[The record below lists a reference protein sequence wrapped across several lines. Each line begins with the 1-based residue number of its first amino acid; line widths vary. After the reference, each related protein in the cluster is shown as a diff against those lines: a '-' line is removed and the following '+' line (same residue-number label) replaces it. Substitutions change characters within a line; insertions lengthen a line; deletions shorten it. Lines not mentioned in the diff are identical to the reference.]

1 MNSPDVARRGS
12 QLPRI
17 ELYPPYFTTAA
28 DDAVDLAAVA
38 GLELDPW
45 QEHVLRGSLG
55 EQESGRW
62 TSFRTCVVVPR
73 QNGKNAILEA
83 RELAGLFLF
92 GEKLIVHT
100 AHEYKT
106 ANESMMSLMAR
117 LKATPELLE
126 YVEGMEAGEG
136 AEDSQRIPGMR
147 TGNKPGITLKNGNRL
162 TYAARSKGSGRGF
175 TGDLVVLDEA
185 YALSLDEMAALLPT
199 MAARSKLGNPQVWFT
214 SSAGMPESTQLAA
227 LRRQAIDRS
236 AQRLAYF
243 EWSVDESRASDDVDA
258 WYEANPGLGIRISEE
273 FVRDEYDTLAR
284 ETGSDEQFRRERLGI
299 WASVGKDAVFTPD
312 QWAAAGVDDDIVGER
327 VLLLDVANDQSWASV
342 AWCGENRAGVVQSEL
357 IRHERSR
364 HWVVPFLDDVFD
376 RNPKMERRVHCA
388 PGGQAA
394 LMTDLLERAG
404 IELVVMSRADYASAV
419 AEYHA
424 GVTASPPTIV
434 HRAEGQLPLD
444 IAVGGAAWTNREAR
458 VWDARR
464 ATSVICPLV
473 AVSIGP
479 AALRVEADLNYDPLA
494 AMRYANRLDERN
506 SA

>member
-1 MNSPDVARRGS
+1 MNSPDAERRGS

-28 DDAVDLAAVA
+28 DDAIDLAAVA

-45 QEHVLRGSLG
+45 QEYVLRGALG

-62 TSFRTCVVVPR
+62 TSFRACLVVPR

-117 LKATPELLE
+117 LKATPDLLE
-126 YVEGMEAGEG
+126 YVEGMEVGE
-136 AEDSQRIPGMR
+136 EDSQRIPGMR

-199 MAARSKLGNPQVWFT
+199 MAARSKVGNPQVWFT

-227 LRRQAIDRS
+227 LRRQAMDKS

-243 EWSVDESRASDDVDA
+243 EWSVDESAASDDVDA
-258 WYEANPGLGIRISEE
+258 WFEANPGLGIRISEE
-273 FVRDEYDTLAR
+273 YVRDEFDTLAR

-299 WASVGKDAVFTPD
+299 WSSIGKDAVFTPE
-312 QWAAAGVDDDIVGER
+312 QWAASGVDDDIVGER
-327 VLLLDVANDQSWASV
+327 VVLLDIANDSSWASV
-342 AWCGENRAGVVQSEL
+342 AWCGENAAGQVQSEL
-357 IRHERSR
+357 VAHDRSV
-364 HWVVPFLDDVFD
+364 HWLAPFLVALFD
-376 RNPKMERRVHCA
+376 RNPKMERRVYCV

-394 LMTDLLERAG
+394 VRADVLEQAG
-404 IELVVMSRADYASAV
+404 IELVVMSRADYQAAV
-419 AEYHA
+419 ATYADGITA
-424 GVTASPPTIV
+424 GEPTIV
-434 HRAEGQLPLD
+434 HRTAGQTPLD
-444 IAVGGAAWTNREAR
+444 VAVGGAVWTTTDPR
-458 VWDARR
+458 VWNTRK
-464 ATSVICPLV
+464 ATSIICPLV

-479 AALRVEADLNYDPLA
+479 AALLIEAELNYDPLA
-494 AMRYANRLDERN
+494 AMRYANRLDERS